1 MRVLI
6 QDSLIQTR
14 QLRIRVPVTII
25 SQLLGMHT
33 IVESQTIRGELSYQ
47 IMEGV
52 ELQTRTTTISNL
64 TKEIRVWLTTY
75 TEATPA

>member
-52 ELQTRTTTISNL
+52 GLQTRTTTISNL